1 MLTAVQYHDPVL
13 GLVFLAYAENRLQA
27 VRVLVKSSAMS
38 STTFNGRRPCRVDQ
52 WRRPRW

>member
-27 VRVLVKSSAMS
+27 VRVLVKSSALS